1 MSSTFDNLLAYKIL
15 SLLVQPFKETDAYKL
30 GIIDEKG
37 KNLISSSKFTKQ
49 EQKDAYN
56 YLTKLVFNLKK
67 MINKVPGGESKL
79 KNIMAGYF
87 LVKEAIDKEDLS
99 FITEEN
105 FMNLVDFYEHN
116 TPLEERLMYE
126 EVVANNTANVSGLK
140 KDDVAIKLKKPKSI
154 LRRNRSIL

>member
-15 SLLVQPFKETDAYKL
+15 SLLVQPFNETDAYKL
-30 GIIDEKG
+30 GIIDDKG
-37 KNLISSSKFTKQ
+37 KNLISSAKFTKQ

-67 MINKVPGGESKL
+67 MINRVPGGESKL

-87 LVKEAIDKEDLS
+87 LVKECIEKEDLS

-140 KDDVAIKLKKPKSI
+140 KDDVAVKLKPKSI
-154 LRRNRSIL
+154 LRRNKPIL